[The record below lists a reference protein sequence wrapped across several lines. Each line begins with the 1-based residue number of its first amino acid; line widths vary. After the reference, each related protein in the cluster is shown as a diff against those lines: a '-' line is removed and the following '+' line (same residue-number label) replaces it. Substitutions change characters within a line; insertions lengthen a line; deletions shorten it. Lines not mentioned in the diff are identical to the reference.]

1 MTLELLWWHWL
12 ALGLLLMLAEIF
24 LASFTIFWFGL
35 AGLVVAG
42 LLWLFPGLAL
52 SAQLAF
58 WALASIAMTA
68 AWFRYFRPAMVD
80 RTKAGLSREAVVGE
94 TGQVIRRPQEGRR
107 GVVRFPMPLLGADE
121 WEFIATDE
129 VDPGDRVVVTD
140 VSGNTLVVAK
150 KNN

>member
-1 MTLELLWWHWL
+1 MTIEMLWWHWL

-42 LLWLFPGLAL
+42 LLWLLPGLAL
-52 SAQLAF
+52 SVQLAV
-58 WALASIAMTA
+58 WALASIAMTV
-68 AWFRYFRPAMVD
+68 AWFRFFRPVMVD

-94 TGQVIRRPQEGRR
+94 TGQVIRSPQAGRR
-107 GVVRFPMPLLGADE
+107 GMVRFPMPLLGADE

-129 VDPGDRVVVTD
+129 VALGDRVVVTD

-150 KNN
+150 KHH